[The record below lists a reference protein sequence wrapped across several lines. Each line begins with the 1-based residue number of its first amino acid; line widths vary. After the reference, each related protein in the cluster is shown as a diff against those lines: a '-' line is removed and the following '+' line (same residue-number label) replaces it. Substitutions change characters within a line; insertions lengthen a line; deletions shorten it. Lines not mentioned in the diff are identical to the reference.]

1 MLNFQGTVYIR
12 NRITYS
18 LPFKGGSILLVNPGS
33 VLSINQQFVKHIL
46 FDYIIM
52 KYNVFKNVEMKH
64 NLFKETM

>member
-33 VLSINQQFVKHIL
+33 VLSINQHMGFEEVNCTDGVASMRMIL
-46 FDYIIM
+46 
-52 KYNVFKNVEMKH
+52 
-64 NLFKETM
+64 